1 MSEMASDDAHD
12 ELMCSMDVIA
22 EVHAQDA
29 EREQHRDGVS
39 VGCVRP
45 DGDGAGGGSSE
56 AGRALEGNGSGVM
69 GREGADGIEQETS
82 MAAHEA
88 EGDDEDEAMAGD
100 ENISMQRAEG
110 GGGTTGGIKKGK
122 CRRGN
127 RKDHGHRQWLA
138 TRGADLRP
146 AADEASGS

>member
-29 EREQHRDGVS
+29 EREQRWGV
-39 VGCVRP
+39 CRVRQ
-45 DGDGAGGGSSE
+45 
-56 AGRALEGNGSGVM
+56 AGRRWR
-69 GREGADGIEQETS
+69 GRRQQRGRTSARGQWQWRHGPRGRRRHRAGDVDGGAF
-82 MAAHEA
+82 EA

-122 CRRGN
+122 RRRG
-127 RKDHGHRQWLA
+127 KQKGTGHRQWLA

>member
-1 MSEMASDDAHD
+1 MPS
-12 ELMCSMDVIA
+12 
-22 EVHAQDA
+22 
-29 EREQHRDGVS
+29 EREQQREGVS

-69 GREGADGIEQETS
+69 GHEGADGTEQEAS

-88 EGDDEDEAMAGD
+88 EGSDEDEAMAGK
-100 ENISMQRAEG
+100 ENVPVQRAEG
-110 GGGTTGGIKKGK
+110 SGGTTGGIKKGK
-122 CRRGN
+122 RTRG
-127 RKDHGHRQWLA
+127 KHKGHGHRQWLT